1 MGFLV
6 SAWKVEIVGCIGFSK
21 GVEQG
26 IVRDIGFLIY
36 KYFLTNV
43 PANQVLA
50 NQVKP
55 GWNQFLANQVE
66 SAENQSMVM
75 TTGR

>member
-1 MGFLV
+1 MGFQKESSRVL
-6 SAWKVEIVGCIGFSK
+6 SGILAFSFTK
-21 GVEQG
+21 
-26 IVRDIGFLIY
+26 F
-36 KYFLTNV
+36 FLTNV